1 MKNLVMAAATGYG
14 VYEIEPFVN
23 SFKKNCPSADLVLF
37 TDNISDFTLNYL
49 KDTRGGFTLN
59 KSPMI

>member
-49 KDTRGGFTLN
+49 KDTRGGDLR
-59 KSPMI
+59 